1 MDRKVF
7 LLVTANVVLAALL
20 GTIVGVYMKSGSAP
34 GRDALLERI
43 ASLADSMDA
52 RCGVA
57 VIFGDGDTLSY
68 TGGHFWIDGSASG
81 RFLLPDDSGRFS
93 VSEAS
98 CRVPESDASGVFP
111 VSDAFGVFPVPDASG
126 RFPMAASPG
135 ECFPMASVFKFH
147 QALAVC
153 DRLMRS
159 GVSLDTEV
167 SVGKADLA
175 ENTWSPLRDEY
186 PYGGRFTYGELLA
199 YTLQQS
205 DNNVCDFLFRT
216 VCDVSRTDSYIRS
229 LGIDDFAIACDEE
242 TMHDDL
248 SACYSNWTTPLA
260 AAALL
265 EKFYSVRDSSEY
277 TGYVWKLMSD
287 CRTGQNR
294 IPGHISGKVSQIAHK
309 TGTGDID
316 ADDRIMAVNDIG
328 FVLLPD
334 GRHYSI
340 AVFITDA
347 LGTEEENAAII
358 AEISAIVYRYVLSL
372 MS

>member
-57 VIFGDGDTLSY
+57 VIFDDGDTLSY
-68 TGGHFWIDGSASG
+68 TGGHSRIGGSASG
-81 RFLLPDDSGRFS
+81 RF
-93 VSEAS
+93 
-98 CRVPESDASGVFP
+98 P
-111 VSDAFGVFPVPDASG
+111 V
-126 RFPMAASPG
+126 AASPG

-229 LGIDDFAIACDEE
+229 LGIDDFAIACDEAA
-242 TMHDDL
+242 MHDDL

-328 FVLLPD
+328 VVLLPD

-340 AVFITDA
+340 AVFVSDA
-347 LGTEEENAAII
+347 AAGMEECEEFIAKVSEAIYEY
-358 AEISAIVYRYVLSL
+358 AVGR
-372 MS
+372 

>member
-57 VIFGDGDTLSY
+57 VIFDDGDTLSY
-68 TGGHFWIDGSASG
+68 TGGHFWIDGS
-81 RFLLPDDSGRFS
+81 
-93 VSEAS
+93 
-98 CRVPESDASGVFP
+98 
-111 VSDAFGVFPVPDASG
+111 ASG

-309 TGTGDID
+309 TGSGDINAD
-316 ADDRIMAVNDIG
+316 ARIIAVNDIG
-328 FVLLPD
+328 VVLLPD

-340 AVFITDA
+340 AVFVSDA
-347 LGTEEENAAII
+347 SAGMEECEEFI
-358 AEISAIVYRYVLSL
+358 AMVSESVYEYAVRQ
-372 MS
+372 

>member
-20 GTIVGVYMKSGSAP
+20 GTIVGVYMKSGRAP
-34 GRDALLERI
+34 GRDALPERI
-43 ASLADSMDA
+43 ASLADSVDA

-68 TGGHFWIDGSASG
+68 TGGHSRIGGSASG
-81 RFLLPDDSGRFS
+81 RF
-93 VSEAS
+93 
-98 CRVPESDASGVFP
+98 P
-111 VSDAFGVFPVPDASG
+111 V
-126 RFPMAASPG
+126 AASPG

-205 DNNVCDFLFRT
+205 DNNACDFLFHT

-242 TMHDDL
+242 AMHDDL

-265 EKFYSVRDSSEY
+265 EKFYSVKDSSEY

-328 FVLLPD
+328 VVLLPD

-340 AVFITDA
+340 AVFVSDA
-347 LGTEEENAAII
+347 AAGMEECEEFI
-358 AEISAIVYRYVLSL
+358 AKVSEAVYEYAVGR
-372 MS
+372 

>member
-7 LLVTANVVLAALL
+7 LLITANVVLAALL

-68 TGGHFWIDGSASG
+68 TGGHFWIDGS
-81 RFLLPDDSGRFS
+81 
-93 VSEAS
+93 
-98 CRVPESDASGVFP
+98 
-111 VSDAFGVFPVPDASG
+111 ASG

-205 DNNVCDFLFRT
+205 DNNACDFLFRT

-328 FVLLPD
+328 VVLLPD

-340 AVFITDA
+340 AVFVSDA
-347 LGTEEENAAII
+347 AAGMEECEEFI
-358 AEISAIVYRYVLSL
+358 AKVSEAVYEYAVGR
-372 MS
+372 

>member
-68 TGGHFWIDGSASG
+68 TGGHFCIAGSASG
-81 RFLLPDDSGRFS
+81 RF
-93 VSEAS
+93 
-98 CRVPESDASGVFP
+98 P
-111 VSDAFGVFPVPDASG
+111 V
-126 RFPMAASPG
+126 AASPG

-205 DNNVCDFLFRT
+205 DNNACDFLFRT
-216 VCDVSRTDSYIRS
+216 VCDASRTDSYIRS

-328 FVLLPD
+328 VVLLPD

-340 AVFITDA
+340 AVFVSDA
-347 LGTEEENAAII
+347 AAGMEECEEFI
-358 AEISAIVYRYVLSL
+358 AKVSEAVYEYAVGR
-372 MS
+372 

>member
-7 LLVTANVVLAALL
+7 LLITANVILAALL
-20 GTIVGVYMKSGSAP
+20 GTIVGVYMKSGSAT

-57 VIFGDGDTLSY
+57 VIFDDGDTLSY
-68 TGGHFWIDGSASG
+68 TGSHFCIAGSASG
-81 RFLLPDDSGRFS
+81 RLPEADASARFQVSAYDRFSVPDVSGRFL
-93 VSEAS
+93 VTDTS
-98 CRVPESDASGVFP
+98 CRFP
-111 VSDAFGVFPVPDASG
+111 VDVSPDD
-126 RFPMAASPG
+126 
-135 ECFPMASVFKFH
+135 CFPMASVFKFH

-153 DRLMRS
+153 DRLKRS

-186 PYGGRFTYGELLA
+186 PCGGRFTYGELLA

-205 DNNVCDFLFRT
+205 DNNACDFLFRT

-328 FVLLPD
+328 VVLLPD
-334 GRHYSI
+334 GHHYSI
-340 AVFITDA
+340 AVFVSDA
-347 LGTEEENAAII
+347 AAGMEECEEFI
-358 AEISAIVYRYVLSL
+358 AKVSEAVYEYAVGR
-372 MS
+372 

>member
-57 VIFGDGDTLSY
+57 VIFDDGDTLSY
-68 TGGHFWIDGSASG
+68 TGGHSRIGGS
-81 RFLLPDDSGRFS
+81 
-93 VSEAS
+93 
-98 CRVPESDASGVFP
+98 
-111 VSDAFGVFPVPDASG
+111 ASG

-205 DNNVCDFLFRT
+205 DNNACDFLFRT

-328 FVLLPD
+328 VVLLPD

-340 AVFITDA
+340 AVFVSDA
-347 LGTEEENAAII
+347 AAGMEECEEFI
-358 AEISAIVYRYVLSL
+358 AKVSEAVYEYAVGR
-372 MS
+372 

>member
-57 VIFGDGDTLSY
+57 VIFDDGDTLSY

-81 RFLLPDDSGRFS
+81 RFS
-93 VSEAS
+93 VLEAS
-98 CRVPESDASGVFP
+98 CRVPESDASC
-111 VSDAFGVFPVPDASG
+111 VFPVPDASG
-126 RFPMAASPG
+126 VFPVLDASGRFPVAASPG

-167 SVGKADLA
+167 SVGKADLV

-205 DNNVCDFLFRT
+205 DNNACDFLFRT

-287 CRTGQNR
+287 CCTGQNR

-328 FVLLPD
+328 VVLLPD

-340 AVFITDA
+340 AVFVSDA
-347 LGTEEENAAII
+347 AAGMEECEEFI
-358 AEISAIVYRYVLSL
+358 AKVSEAVYEYAVGR
-372 MS
+372 

>member
-57 VIFGDGDTLSY
+57 VIFDDGDTLSY
-68 TGGHFWIDGSASG
+68 TGGHSRIGGS
-81 RFLLPDDSGRFS
+81 
-93 VSEAS
+93 
-98 CRVPESDASGVFP
+98 
-111 VSDAFGVFPVPDASG
+111 ASG

-328 FVLLPD
+328 VVLLPD

-340 AVFITDA
+340 AVFVSDA
-347 LGTEEENAAII
+347 AAGMEECEEFI
-358 AEISAIVYRYVLSL
+358 AKVSEAVYEYAVGR
-372 MS
+372 

>member
-57 VIFGDGDTLSY
+57 VIFDDGDTLSY
-68 TGGHFWIDGSASG
+68 TGGHFWIDGS
-81 RFLLPDDSGRFS
+81 
-93 VSEAS
+93 
-98 CRVPESDASGVFP
+98 
-111 VSDAFGVFPVPDASG
+111 ASG

-287 CRTGQNR
+287 CCTGQNR

-328 FVLLPD
+328 VVLLPD

-340 AVFITDA
+340 AVFVSDA
-347 LGTEEENAAII
+347 AAGMEECEEFI
-358 AEISAIVYRYVLSL
+358 AKVSEAVYEYAVGR
-372 MS
+372 

>member
-68 TGGHFWIDGSASG
+68 TGGHSRIGGSASG
-81 RFLLPDDSGRFS
+81 RF
-93 VSEAS
+93 
-98 CRVPESDASGVFP
+98 P
-111 VSDAFGVFPVPDASG
+111 V
-126 RFPMAASPG
+126 AASPG

-205 DNNVCDFLFRT
+205 DNNACDFLFRT

-277 TGYVWKLMSD
+277 TGYVWQLMSD
-287 CRTGQNR
+287 CCTGQNR

-316 ADDRIMAVNDIG
+316 ADGRIKAVNDIG
-328 FVLLPD
+328 VVLLPD

-340 AVFITDA
+340 AVFVSDA
-347 LGTEEENAAII
+347 AAGMEECEEFI
-358 AEISAIVYRYVLSL
+358 AKVSEAVYEYAVGR
-372 MS
+372 

>member
-57 VIFGDGDTLSY
+57 VIFDDGDTLSY
-68 TGGHFWIDGSASG
+68 TGGHSRIGGSASG
-81 RFLLPDDSGRFS
+81 RF
-93 VSEAS
+93 
-98 CRVPESDASGVFP
+98 P
-111 VSDAFGVFPVPDASG
+111 V
-126 RFPMAASPG
+126 AASPG

-159 GVSLDTEV
+159 GVPLDTEV

-328 FVLLPD
+328 VVLLPD

-340 AVFITDA
+340 AVFVSDA
-347 LGTEEENAAII
+347 AAGMEECEEFI
-358 AEISAIVYRYVLSL
+358 AKVSEAVYEYAVGR
-372 MS
+372 

>member
-7 LLVTANVVLAALL
+7 LLITANVVLAALL

-68 TGGHFWIDGSASG
+68 TGGHSRIGGSASG
-81 RFLLPDDSGRFS
+81 RF
-93 VSEAS
+93 
-98 CRVPESDASGVFP
+98 P
-111 VSDAFGVFPVPDASG
+111 V
-126 RFPMAASPG
+126 AASPG

-205 DNNVCDFLFRT
+205 DNNACDFLFRT

-287 CRTGQNR
+287 CCTGQNR

-328 FVLLPD
+328 VVLLPD

-340 AVFITDA
+340 AVFVSDA
-347 LGTEEENAAII
+347 AAGMEECEEFI
-358 AEISAIVYRYVLSL
+358 AKVSEAVYEYAVGR
-372 MS
+372 

>member
-57 VIFGDGDTLSY
+57 VIFDDGDTLSY
-68 TGGHFWIDGSASG
+68 TGGHFCIAGSASG

-93 VSEAS
+93 VPEAS

-111 VSDAFGVFPVPDASG
+111 VSDASGVFPVPDASV
-126 RFPMAASPG
+126 RFPVAASPG

-205 DNNVCDFLFRT
+205 DNNACDFLFRT

-328 FVLLPD
+328 VVLLPD

-340 AVFITDA
+340 AVFVSDA
-347 LGTEEENAAII
+347 AAGMEECEEFI
-358 AEISAIVYRYVLSL
+358 AKVSEAVYEYAVGR
-372 MS
+372 

>member
-57 VIFGDGDTLSY
+57 VIFDDGDTLSY
-68 TGGHFWIDGSASG
+68 TGGHSRIGGSASG
-81 RFLLPDDSGRFS
+81 RF
-93 VSEAS
+93 
-98 CRVPESDASGVFP
+98 P
-111 VSDAFGVFPVPDASG
+111 V
-126 RFPMAASPG
+126 AASPG

-328 FVLLPD
+328 VVLLPD

-340 AVFITDA
+340 AVFVSDA
-347 LGTEEENAAII
+347 AAGMEECEEFIAKVSEAIYEY
-358 AEISAIVYRYVLSL
+358 AVGR
-372 MS
+372 

>member
-7 LLVTANVVLAALL
+7 LLITANVILAALL
-20 GTIVGVYMKSGSAP
+20 GTIAGVYMKSGSAT

-68 TGGHFWIDGSASG
+68 TGGHSRIGGS
-81 RFLLPDDSGRFS
+81 
-93 VSEAS
+93 
-98 CRVPESDASGVFP
+98 
-111 VSDAFGVFPVPDASG
+111 ASG

-175 ENTWSPLRDEY
+175 ENTWSPLMDEY
-186 PYGGRFTYGELLA
+186 PCGGRFTYGELLA

-205 DNNVCDFLFRT
+205 DNNACDFLFRT

-229 LGIDDFAIACDEE
+229 LGIDDFAIACDEAA
-242 TMHDDL
+242 MHDDL

-260 AAALL
+260 AAVLL
-265 EKFYSVRDSSEY
+265 EKFYSVKDSSEY

-287 CRTGQNR
+287 CRTGRNR
-294 IPGHISGKVSQIAHK
+294 IPGHISGKVRRSPTRQ
-309 TGTGDID
+309 
-316 ADDRIMAVNDIG
+316 
-328 FVLLPD
+328 
-334 GRHYSI
+334 
-340 AVFITDA
+340 
-347 LGTEEENAAII
+347 EQ
-358 AEISAIVYRYVLSL
+358 EI
-372 MS
+372 

>member
-68 TGGHFWIDGSASG
+68 TGGHSRIGGSASG
-81 RFLLPDDSGRFS
+81 RF
-93 VSEAS
+93 
-98 CRVPESDASGVFP
+98 P
-111 VSDAFGVFPVPDASG
+111 V
-126 RFPMAASPG
+126 AASPG

-328 FVLLPD
+328 VVLLPD

-340 AVFITDA
+340 AVFVSDA
-347 LGTEEENAAII
+347 AAGMEECEEFI
-358 AEISAIVYRYVLSL
+358 AKVSEAVYEYAVGR
-372 MS
+372 

>member
-57 VIFGDGDTLSY
+57 VIFDDGDTLSY
-68 TGGHFWIDGSASG
+68 TGGHSRIGGSASG
-81 RFLLPDDSGRFS
+81 RF
-93 VSEAS
+93 
-98 CRVPESDASGVFP
+98 P
-111 VSDAFGVFPVPDASG
+111 V
-126 RFPMAASPG
+126 AASPG

-205 DNNVCDFLFRT
+205 DNNACDFLFRT

-328 FVLLPD
+328 VVLLPD

-340 AVFITDA
+340 AVFVSDA
-347 LGTEEENAAII
+347 AAGMEECEEFI
-358 AEISAIVYRYVLSL
+358 AKVSEAVYEYAVGR
-372 MS
+372 

>member
-57 VIFGDGDTLSY
+57 VIFDDGDTLSY

-81 RFLLPDDSGRFS
+81 RF
-93 VSEAS
+93 
-98 CRVPESDASGVFP
+98 P
-111 VSDAFGVFPVPDASG
+111 V
-126 RFPMAASPG
+126 AASPG

-205 DNNVCDFLFRT
+205 DNNACDFLFRT

-328 FVLLPD
+328 VVLLPD

-340 AVFITDA
+340 AVFVSDA
-347 LGTEEENAAII
+347 AAGMEECEEFI
-358 AEISAIVYRYVLSL
+358 AKVSEAVYEYAVGR
-372 MS
+372 

>member
-1 MDRKVF
+1 MIPVGF
-7 LLVTANVVLAALL
+7 LCL
-20 GTIVGVYMKSGSAP
+20 KP
-34 GRDALLERI
+34 
-43 ASLADSMDA
+43 
-52 RCGVA
+52 
-57 VIFGDGDTLSY
+57 
-68 TGGHFWIDGSASG
+68 
-81 RFLLPDDSGRFS
+81 P
-93 VSEAS
+93 
-98 CRVPESDASGVFP
+98 
-111 VSDAFGVFPVPDASG
+111 
-126 RFPMAASPG
+126 AASPSLTG

-205 DNNVCDFLFRT
+205 DNNACDFLFHT

-242 TMHDDL
+242 AMHDDL

-265 EKFYSVRDSSEY
+265 EKFYSVKDSSEY

-316 ADDRIMAVNDIG
+316 ADDRIIAVNDIG
-328 FVLLPD
+328 VVLLPD

-340 AVFITDA
+340 AVFVSDA
-347 LGTEEENAAII
+347 ASGMEECEEFI
-358 AEISAIVYRYVLSL
+358 AKVSETVYEYAVGR
-372 MS
+372 

>member
-68 TGGHFWIDGSASG
+68 TGGHSRIGGS
-81 RFLLPDDSGRFS
+81 
-93 VSEAS
+93 
-98 CRVPESDASGVFP
+98 
-111 VSDAFGVFPVPDASG
+111 ASG

-328 FVLLPD
+328 VVLLPD

-340 AVFITDA
+340 AVFVSDA
-347 LGTEEENAAII
+347 AAGMEECEEFI
-358 AEISAIVYRYVLSL
+358 AKVSEAVYEYAVGR
-372 MS
+372 

>member
-20 GTIVGVYMKSGSAP
+20 GTIVGVYMKSGRAP
-34 GRDALLERI
+34 GRDAILERI
-43 ASLADSMDA
+43 ASLADSVDA

-57 VIFGDGDTLSY
+57 VIFDDGDTLSY
-68 TGGHFWIDGSASG
+68 TGGHSRIAGSSSG
-81 RFLLPDDSGRFS
+81 RFLLPDPDDSGRFS
-93 VSEAS
+93 VPEAS
-98 CRVPESDASGVFP
+98 CRVPESDASCVFP
-111 VSDAFGVFPVPDASG
+111 VSDASG
-126 RFPMAASPG
+126 RFPVAASPG

-205 DNNVCDFLFRT
+205 DNNACDFLFHT

-242 TMHDDL
+242 AMHDDL

-265 EKFYSVRDSSEY
+265 EKFYSIKDSSEY

-316 ADDRIMAVNDIG
+316 DDDRIIAVNDIG
-328 FVLLPD
+328 VVLLPD

-340 AVFITDA
+340 AVFVSDA
-347 LGTEEENAAII
+347 AAGMEECEEFI
-358 AEISAIVYRYVLSL
+358 AKVSETVYEYAVGR
-372 MS
+372 

>member
-68 TGGHFWIDGSASG
+68 TGGHFWIDGS
-81 RFLLPDDSGRFS
+81 
-93 VSEAS
+93 
-98 CRVPESDASGVFP
+98 
-111 VSDAFGVFPVPDASG
+111 ASG

-205 DNNVCDFLFRT
+205 DNNACDFLFRT

-265 EKFYSVRDSSEY
+265 DKFYSVRDSSEY

-287 CRTGQNR
+287 CCTGQNR

-328 FVLLPD
+328 VVLLPD

-340 AVFITDA
+340 AVFVSDA
-347 LGTEEENAAII
+347 AAGMEECEEFI
-358 AEISAIVYRYVLSL
+358 AKVSEAVYEYAVGR
-372 MS
+372 

>member
-7 LLVTANVVLAALL
+7 LLITANVVLAALL

-57 VIFGDGDTLSY
+57 VIFDDGDTLSY
-68 TGGHFWIDGSASG
+68 TGGHSRIAGSASG
-81 RFLLPDDSGRFS
+81 RF
-93 VSEAS
+93 
-98 CRVPESDASGVFP
+98 P
-111 VSDAFGVFPVPDASG
+111 V
-126 RFPMAASPG
+126 AASPG

-205 DNNVCDFLFRT
+205 DNNACDFLFRT

-328 FVLLPD
+328 VVLLPD

-340 AVFITDA
+340 AVFVSDA
-347 LGTEEENAAII
+347 AAGMEECEEFI
-358 AEISAIVYRYVLSL
+358 AKVSEAVYEYAVGR
-372 MS
+372 

>member
-57 VIFGDGDTLSY
+57 VIFDDGDTLSY
-68 TGGHFWIDGSASG
+68 TGGHSRIGGSASG
-81 RFLLPDDSGRFS
+81 RF
-93 VSEAS
+93 
-98 CRVPESDASGVFP
+98 P
-111 VSDAFGVFPVPDASG
+111 V
-126 RFPMAASPG
+126 AASPG

-328 FVLLPD
+328 VVLLPD

-340 AVFITDA
+340 AVFVSDA
-347 LGTEEENAAII
+347 AAGMEECEEFI
-358 AEISAIVYRYVLSL
+358 AKVSEAVYEYAVGR
-372 MS
+372 

>member
-7 LLVTANVVLAALL
+7 LLITANVVLAALL

-68 TGGHFWIDGSASG
+68 TGGHFWIDGS
-81 RFLLPDDSGRFS
+81 
-93 VSEAS
+93 
-98 CRVPESDASGVFP
+98 
-111 VSDAFGVFPVPDASG
+111 ASG

-328 FVLLPD
+328 VVLLPD

-340 AVFITDA
+340 AVFVSDA
-347 LGTEEENAAII
+347 AAGMEECEEFI
-358 AEISAIVYRYVLSL
+358 AKVSEAVYEYAVGR
-372 MS
+372 

>member
-68 TGGHFWIDGSASG
+68 TGGHSRIGGS
-81 RFLLPDDSGRFS
+81 
-93 VSEAS
+93 
-98 CRVPESDASGVFP
+98 
-111 VSDAFGVFPVPDASG
+111 ASG

-205 DNNVCDFLFRT
+205 DNNACDFLFRT

-328 FVLLPD
+328 VVLLPD

-340 AVFITDA
+340 AVFVSDA
-347 LGTEEENAAII
+347 AAGMEECEEFI
-358 AEISAIVYRYVLSL
+358 AKVSEAVYEYAVGR
-372 MS
+372 